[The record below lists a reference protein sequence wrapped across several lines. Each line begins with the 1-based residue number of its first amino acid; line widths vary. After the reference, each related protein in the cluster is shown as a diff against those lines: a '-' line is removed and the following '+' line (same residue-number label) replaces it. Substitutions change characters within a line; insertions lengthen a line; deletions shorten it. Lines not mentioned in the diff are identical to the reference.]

1 MISNLEKALGFK
13 LEAFNL
19 LYVLC
24 DYETLLKK
32 KISLENFV
40 DLCKKKDVK
49 IVQYRDKISS
59 IEEQKKNLLYLK
71 SSLNIP
77 IIINDKIELI
87 DFADGLHVGQE
98 DLQAIHKDKKLAVK
112 LIRLKIKDKLLGLS
126 THNELEILEANELA
140 LDMIGLGAY
149 KATSTKDVSTI
160 LGSKISYLAKISK
173 HPVCAIGGVKIDDVI
188 ENILSNRDVNKY
200 ITNEQIL
207 SIIEKDNT
215 KLLSTIANNID
226 EFKNCDRCKIISHMV
241 KHESAKVKVSLFTY
255 SVSDLLSNEMLSELS
270 NDKDFDVAY
279 EAKKELKDRMK
290 D

>member
-149 KATSTKDVSTI
+149 KATSTKDVTTI
-160 LGSKISYLAKISK
+160 LGSKISK

-188 ENILSNRDVNKY
+188 ENIRFNVVGSG
-200 ITNEQIL
+200 
-207 SIIEKDNT
+207 
-215 KLLSTIANNID
+215 
-226 EFKNCDRCKIISHMV
+226 F
-241 KHESAKVKVSLFTY
+241 
-255 SVSDLLSNEMLSELS
+255 
-270 NDKDFDVAY
+270 Y
-279 EAKKELKDRMK
+279 ED
-290 D
+290 